1 MALVQCS
8 ECKNKISDQAAACP
22 NCGAPMKGPATAS
35 PPSKGKKKTSQTT
48 WVALFL
54 VIGGIVWYLQSRQ
67 FREQNLPPMPV
78 EVSFRGALLGPGLVL
93 QLKNKSSRHLSI
105 MATLKNPSTQQG
117 QNYRLDVAPQ
127 GTTEVGHKE
136 GWTLA
141 SGDNIELFHNDYQ
154 SWKGNIP

>member
-1 MALVQCS
+1 
-8 ECKNKISDQAAACP
+8 
-22 NCGAPMKGPATAS
+22 MKGPATAS